1 MNSAPGAVE
10 LLFREESGKI
20 LSTLIRFLGDF
31 DQAEEAMQ
39 DALATA
45 LERWP
50 KDGVPNNPAAWII
63 TVARR
68 KAIDRLRRDH
78 RRTAKYVEL
87 AVPDAGETSGFELVE
102 EMEDTALHDDR
113 LRLLFTCCHPALN
126 LESQVALTL
135 RTLGGLTTPE
145 ISRAFLL
152 PVATLAQRLVR
163 AKRKI
168 RAARIPYR
176 VPPDHLL
183 PERVQGVL
191 AVIYLVFNE
200 GYSASFGAELIRKP
214 LCAEA
219 IRLGRV
225 MHELMPDESEAIGLL
240 ALMLLQDSR
249 RDARVGPN
257 GELIVLEEQDR
268 EMWDREQIN
277 EGRSLLERG
286 LRTGRPRPYMVQAA
300 IAALHAEA
308 AHPDATDWRQ
318 IAGLYGALSQMTPS
332 PIVELNRAVAIA
344 MSQGIEQGL
353 MLIDRLGASGG
364 LDEYFYYHAARADL
378 LRRLERPDEAAQA
391 YKRAKTLTGNQSE
404 LTYLERR
411 LAEVA
416 AEVV

>member
-1 MNSAPGAVE
+1 MNSAPQAVE
-10 LLFREESGKI
+10 DVFREESGKI
-20 LSTLIRFLGDF
+20 LATLIRYLGDF

-50 KDGVPNNPAAWII
+50 KDGVPTSPAAWII

-68 KAIDRLRRDH
+68 KAIDRLRRDQ
-78 RRTAKYVEL
+78 RRTEKYVEL
-87 AVPDAGETSGFELVE
+87 AGPDAAETSEIEMFEE
-102 EMEDTALHDDR
+102 WKDTALHDDR

-152 PVATLAQRLVR
+152 PAATLAQRLVR
-163 AKRKI
+163 AKNKI
-168 RAARIPYR
+168 RAAKIPYQ

-191 AVIYLVFNE
+191 AVIYLIFNE
-200 GYSASFGAELIRKP
+200 GYSASFGADLIRKP

-225 MHELMPDESEAIGLL
+225 MHELMPDESEVIGLL

-249 RDARVGPN
+249 RDARVGPS
-257 GELIVLEEQDR
+257 GELMVLEEQDR
-268 EMWDREQIN
+268 ALWDREQII
-277 EGRSLLERG
+277 EGRSLLELG
-286 LRTGRPRPYMVQAA
+286 LRMGRPRPYMVQAA

-308 AHPDATDWRQ
+308 GHPDETDWRQ
-318 IAGLYGALSQMTPS
+318 IAGLYATLSQLTPS

-353 MLIDRLGASGG
+353 MLIDRLG
-364 LDEYFYYHAARADL
+364 EYFYYHAARADL
-378 LRRLERPDEAAQA
+378 LRRLRRSDEAAQA
-391 YKRAKTLTGNQSE
+391 YQRAKSLTGNESE
-404 LTYLERR
+404 RAYLERR
-411 LAEVA
+411 LAEVS
-416 AEVV
+416 

>member
-1 MNSAPGAVE
+1 MNSAPEAVE
-10 LLFREESGKI
+10 EVFREESGKI
-20 LSTLIRFLGDF
+20 LATLIRFLGDF

-39 DALATA
+39 EGLARA

-50 KDGVPNNPAAWII
+50 QDGVPNNPAAWII

-68 KAIDRLRRDH
+68 KAIDRLRRDQQ
-78 RRTAKYVEL
+78 RTEKYL
-87 AVPDAGETSGFELVE
+87 ALADPDATETGEIEMFEE
-102 EMEDTALHDDR
+102 TEDTSLHDDR
-113 LRLLFTCCHPALN
+113 LRLLFTCCHPALG

-152 PVATLAQRLVR
+152 PVTTLAQRLVR

-168 RAARIPYR
+168 RAAKIPYR

-191 AVIYLVFNE
+191 AVIYLIFNE
-200 GYSASFGAELIRKP
+200 GYSASFGSNLVRRP

-225 MHELMPDESEAIGLL
+225 LYELMPDESEVIGLL

-249 RDARVGPN
+249 RDARVGPR
-257 GELIVLEEQDR
+257 GELMVLEEQDR
-268 EMWDREQIN
+268 EQII
-277 EGRSLLERG
+277 EGQSLLERG
-286 LRTGRPRPYMVQAA
+286 LRMGRPRPYQVQAA

-308 AHPDATDWRQ
+308 GHPDETDWRQ
-318 IAGLYGALSQMTPS
+318 IAALYGALAQMTPS

-344 MSQGIEQGL
+344 MSEGIEQGL
-353 MLIDRLGASGG
+353 VLIDLLGASGD
-364 LDEYFYYHAARADL
+364 LDGYYYYHAARADL
-378 LRRLERPDEAAQA
+378 LRRLRKSAEAAQA
-391 YKRAKTLTGNQSE
+391 YQRAKSLTGNQSE
-404 LTYLERR
+404 LAYLERR
-411 LAEVA
+411 LAEV
-416 AEVV
+416 V